1 MYELIKNTQSILSDS
16 PDIDSLEFMTA
27 IDKLYSLSQSRPRQ
41 IPVRIVRSTIYRLL
55 LAIYQ
60 QRNTIR
66 SSSESLVPIFTQR
79 ALTELSQM
87 LYYIELEFYSIC
99 DYVEKSLDN
108 FKSNIAYLSAI
119 NKKYS

>member
-1 MYELIKNTQSILSDS
+1 MYELIKNTKSILSDS

-99 DYVEKSLDN
+99 DYVEKSL
-108 FKSNIAYLSAI
+108 
-119 NKKYS
+119 